1 MTLKPN
7 QHNTTRRDFV
17 KTTSA
22 GAALLSAGVWTG
34 TTLAES
40 NASNAKLNIACIG
53 TANRA
58 AADIDGVKNENVAAI
73 CDIDQRYLDAAQKQF
88 PDARAYVDY
97 REMIE
102 AEGDRID
109 AVVVG
114 TADHQHAP
122 ASIRAI
128 RAGKHCYC
136 EKPLT
141 HTVEEARIVA
151 ETAKARGVATQM
163 GTQIHAEDNYRRV
176 VEIIQAG
183 VIGDVNEVHVWVG
196 KGWGGGERPKGGQEP
211 PAYLHWNLWLG
222 PAPVRPYVEG
232 RYHPANWRRWWDF
245 GQGTLGD
252 MACHFMDLPFW
263 ALKLRHPTTCEAEGP
278 EVHPETCPLG
288 LIVRYEFPER
298 DGLPPVKLTWYDG
311 NLIPKTVAGE
321 RVPGSGVMFVGS
333 EGKMFANYGS
343 YRLFPTSKFKDFKPP
358 AQTIPKS
365 IGHHAE
371 WIKACKDGSP
381 TTCNFD
387 YSGALTESVLLG
399 NVAYR
404 MGTKLE
410 WDAKNLK
417 ATNCPEADSLIRKE
431 YREGWEVRA
440 EATV

>member
-1 MTLKPN
+1 MTKHSN
-7 QHNTTRRDFV
+7 SFVSTRRDFV
-17 KTTSA
+17 RSTSA

-34 TTLAES
+34 TSQAES
-40 NASNAKLNIACIG
+40 TAANEKLNIACIG

-58 AADIDGVKNENVAAI
+58 AADVDGVKMENIVAI
-73 CDIDQRYLDAAQKQF
+73 CDVDQRYLDRAQMQF
-88 PDARAYVDY
+88 PDARAYADY
-97 REMIE
+97 RELI
-102 AEGDRID
+102 ATEGDKID
-109 AVVVG
+109 AVVIG

-141 HTVEEARIVA
+141 HTVEEARLVA
-151 ETAKARGVATQM
+151 EAAADKGVATQM

-176 VEIIQAG
+176 VEIIQSGA
-183 VIGDVNEVHVWVG
+183 IGDVNEVHVWVG

-211 PAYLHWNLWLG
+211 PEYLHWDLWLG

-252 MACHFMDLPFW
+252 MACHYMDLPFW

-278 EVHPETCPLG
+278 DVHPETCPLG
-288 LIVRYEFPER
+288 LIVRYEYPER
-298 DGLPPVKLTWYDG
+298 DGMPPVKLTWYDG
-311 NLIPKTVAGE
+311 NLIPKTVSGE
-321 RVPGSGVMFVGS
+321 RVPGSGVMFVGT

-343 YRLFPTSKFKDFKPP
+343 YRLFPSAKFRGFQPP

-404 MGTKLE
+404 TGKKLH

-417 ATNCPEADSLIRKE
+417 ATNCPEADKLIRKE